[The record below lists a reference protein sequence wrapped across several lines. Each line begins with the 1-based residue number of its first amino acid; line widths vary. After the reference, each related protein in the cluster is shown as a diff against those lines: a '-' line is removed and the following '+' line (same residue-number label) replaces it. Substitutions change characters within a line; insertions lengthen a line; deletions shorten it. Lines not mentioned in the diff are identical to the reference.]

1 MKVVSHIEEFFKIF
15 YLVFNP
21 FVDLAMKNGHTKIAD
36 ILKKEEKRTEVANY
50 TTCVDF
56 TFLKN
61 MGPILIF
68 MVFSSSSVQSKMIPL
83 FMHFTLQPKMV
94 NCAVLFY
101 QMID

>member
-50 TTCVDF
+50 TTCVNF

-68 MVFSSSSVQSKMIPL
+68 IVFFFFFSPVQNDTFVYALHIAAKNGKLCCS
-83 FMHFTLQPKMV
+83 FFTK
-94 NCAVLFY
+94 
-101 QMID
+101 